1 MSSDAGAAITDLAPT
16 GAGLSVTA
24 TANYEAGIGRADF
37 VLVDL
42 TSEPFSDA
50 VDRKDV
56 DFARSPTRVTEAWQ
70 SAVSLAPGI
79 AYRLARIED
88 AAEIHALLLRL
99 APEIP
104 LLVDTL
110 EREEALYAL
119 IRNCGRVG
127 ESWVALDKQERIVGF
142 VLIDPEVLERHY
154 AEHEIFDLRYA
165 GVAPE
170 HRGHGIFRTLIAKV
184 QSRLVPVTVIVPLH
198 NRLDVAARLEKFGFR
213 QTGSPGGEQHL
224 RWEPGA

>member
-1 MSSDAGAAITDLAPT
+1 M
-16 GAGLSVTA
+16 
-24 TANYEAGIGRADF
+24 
-37 VLVDL
+37 
-42 TSEPFSDA
+42 
-50 VDRKDV
+50 
-56 DFARSPTRVTEAWQ
+56 
-70 SAVSLAPGI
+70 PGI

-104 LLVDTL
+104 LLLDTL

-127 ESWVALDKQERIVGF
+127 
-142 VLIDPEVLERHY
+142 
-154 AEHEIFDLRYA
+154 EIFDLRYA

-184 QSRLVPVTVIVPLH
+184 QSRLVPVTVIVPPH
-198 NRLDVAARLEKFGFR
+198 NRLGVAAALEKFGFR
-213 QTGSPGGEQHL
+213 QTGSPGGERVF

>member
-1 MSSDAGAAITDLAPT
+1 M
-16 GAGLSVTA
+16 
-24 TANYEAGIGRADF
+24 
-37 VLVDL
+37 
-42 TSEPFSDA
+42 
-50 VDRKDV
+50 DV
-56 DFARSPTRVTEAWQ
+56 
-70 SAVSLAPGI
+70 I

-127 ESWVALDKQERIVGF
+127 ESWVALDEEERIVGF

-198 NRLDVAARLEKFGFR
+198 NRLGVAARLEKYGFR
-213 QTGSPGGEQHL
+213 HTGSPGGERVF
-224 RWEPGA
+224 RWEPGARS

>member
-1 MSSDAGAAITDLAPT
+1 M
-16 GAGLSVTA
+16 
-24 TANYEAGIGRADF
+24 
-37 VLVDL
+37 
-42 TSEPFSDA
+42 
-50 VDRKDV
+50 
-56 DFARSPTRVTEAWQ
+56 
-70 SAVSLAPGI
+70 PGI

-127 ESWVALDKQERIVGF
+127 ESWVALDEQERIVGF

-170 HRGHGIFRTLIAKV
+170 HRGHGIFRILIAKV
-184 QSRLVPVTVIVPLH
+184 QSRLVPVTVIVPPH
-198 NRLDVAARLEKFGFR
+198 NRLGVAARLEKFGFR
-213 QTGSPGGEQHL
+213 QTRSPGGERVF
-224 RWEPGA
+224 RWEPGARS

>member
-1 MSSDAGAAITDLAPT
+1 M
-16 GAGLSVTA
+16 
-24 TANYEAGIGRADF
+24 
-37 VLVDL
+37 
-42 TSEPFSDA
+42 
-50 VDRKDV
+50 
-56 DFARSPTRVTEAWQ
+56 
-70 SAVSLAPGI
+70 PGI

-127 ESWVALDKQERIVGF
+127 ESWVALDDEERIVGF

-184 QSRLVPVTVIVPLH
+184 QSRLVPMTVIVPSH
-198 NRLDVAARLEKFGFR
+198 NRLGVAAALEKFGFR
-213 QTGSPGGEQHL
+213 QTGSPGGERVFRL
-224 RWEPGA
+224 EPGA

>member
-1 MSSDAGAAITDLAPT
+1 M
-16 GAGLSVTA
+16 
-24 TANYEAGIGRADF
+24 
-37 VLVDL
+37 
-42 TSEPFSDA
+42 
-50 VDRKDV
+50 
-56 DFARSPTRVTEAWQ
+56 
-70 SAVSLAPGI
+70 PGI
-79 AYRLARIED
+79 VYRQARVED

-184 QSRLVPVTVIVPLH
+184 QSRLVPITVIVPPH
-198 NRLDVAARLEKFGFR
+198 NRFDTAARLEKLGFR
-213 QTGSPGGEQHL
+213 QTGSPGGERVF
-224 RWEPGA
+224 RWDPGT

>member
-1 MSSDAGAAITDLAPT
+1 MPK
-16 GAGLSVTA
+16 V
-24 TANYEAGIGRADF
+24 
-37 VLVDL
+37 
-42 TSEPFSDA
+42 
-50 VDRKDV
+50 
-56 DFARSPTRVTEAWQ
+56 
-70 SAVSLAPGI
+70 
-79 AYRLARIED
+79 AYRQARIDD
-88 AAEIHALLLRL
+88 APEIHTLLLRL

-127 ESWVALDKQERIVGF
+127 ESWIALDEEERIVGF

-154 AEHEIFDLRYA
+154 AEHEIFDLLYA

-170 HRGHGIFRTLIAKV
+170 QRSHGIFHALIARV
-184 QSRLVPVTVIVPLH
+184 QARLVPITIIVPPH
-198 NRLDVAARLEKFGFR
+198 NRFDAAARLEKFGFR
-213 QTGSPGGEQHL
+213 QTGSSGGERVY